1 MAYRHCGNRANRRSR
16 GKEYK
21 LKAGE
26 ETFTIGGNINKA
38 YPDLTVTLSKTACT
52 AGESFFRFCLSR
64 VLRKTPR

>member
-1 MAYRHCGNRANRRSR
+1 MHTVTVEIALIGDAAA
-16 GKEYK
+16 KYK

-38 YPDLTVTLSKTACT
+38 YPKLTVTLSKTLARR
-52 AGESFFRFCLSR
+52 AKSFFRFCLSR